1 MKNKIIKILSKP
13 KVTIPTFAIIAIMI
27 LAYSFNRVGRAPIVN
42 ISPDINKIA
51 ISSSLNV
58 INLSFP
64 KGGRLEQVS
73 VVNGQSVVKGEV
85 LAKLVST
92 DVEGTV
98 AAAKGALELAE
109 AQYSSLN
116 LQYKNTKSQQDLIV
130 KNAYQTLLSS
140 GLEGTPSVQDANI
153 PIISGTYSC
162 DKEGTYEVDPYSSG
176 DTDTGVSFDYK
187 GLESGNASVKY
198 NNAVAL
204 GNCGLQIKFN
214 KVNSFNPNTKWTIDI
229 PNTKSAVYLMNKNAY
244 ELALETRDK
253 VLSELSKT
261 IGTDTGD
268 TSVAKAAVNAARG
281 SYEAALGAYANN
293 IIVAPENGV
302 ISFVDKDLKVGQSV
316 VANKNIISIIT
327 K

>member
-13 KVTIPTFAIIAIMI
+13 KVVIPVFAIIAIMVI
-27 LAYSFNRVGRAPIVN
+27 AFSFNRVGR
-42 ISPDINKIA
+42 SPSVSVTLDKEGNA
-51 ISSSLNV
+51 ISNSLNI

-64 KGGRLEQVS
+64 KSGRLEQVS
-73 VVNGQSVVKGEV
+73 VISGQTVHKGEV
-85 LAKLVST
+85 LAKLVS
-92 DVEGTV
+92 DDASGQV
-98 AAAKGALELAE
+98 AAAKGSLELAE
-109 AQYSSLN
+109 AQYASLN
-116 LQYKNTKSQQDLIV
+116 LQYKNAKEQQDLIV

-162 DKEGTYEVDPYSSG
+162 SKEGSYEVDPYSSG
-176 DTDTGVSFDYK
+176 DGDTGISFDYK
-187 GLESGNASVKY
+187 GLESGNASLKY

-214 KVNSFNPNTKWTIDI
+214 KITSFNPNTKWTINI
-229 PNTKSAVYLMNKNAY
+229 PNTKSSVYLMNKNAY
-244 ELALETRDK
+244 ELALETRNK

-261 IGTDTGD
+261 IGSDNGD
-268 TSVAKAAVNAARG
+268 TSVAKAAVNAATG
-281 SYEAALGAYANN
+281 AYEAAMGAYANN
-293 IIVAPENGV
+293 IITAPYDGT
-302 ISFVDKDLKVGQSV
+302 ISFVDKDLKVGQSI